1 MSKKGTLITMIITT
15 CCVIA
20 AFAWAES
27 PSGSYFEVFLWM
39 YRGITLAWVI
49 VGIVAVVAVVKIIS
63 AVCKVLIRYKDV
75 A

>member
-1 MSKKGTLITMIITT
+1 MSKKGNLITMIITT

-27 PSGSYFEVFLWM
+27 PGGSYFEVFFWM

-49 VGIVAVVAVVKIIS
+49 VGIVAVVAAVKIIS
-63 AVCKVLIRYKDV
+63 AVCKALTQHKDV
-75 A
+75 V